1 MSLPNPKIPFKQPV
15 ACCSAFGRIFY
26 GVDSIV
32 YYSQTVIS
40 AGDVGRCY
48 QANDPTSE
56 EIPDLLDTDGGV
68 LTIDSCVNIR
78 ALHFFQRGVL
88 VFADNGVWY
97 LYSQEGGFR
106 ATAFTIA
113 KVSENG
119 IASTRSVVEAEG
131 AVYYFTSSGVVR
143 IAATEFDVLD
153 SATIS
158 SATIRTH
165 FNTKL
170 AGKRAQGVYNE
181 AEKQVEWW
189 VPEEAGVGLIYDIEL
204 DAFYPQKNAST
215 SHKIFRPFTID
226 NNVFYPYS
234 FLISFG
240 PQPVVSYNIAQQ
252 LDTTF
257 KDFGSDI
264 TAYMVTGWETL
275 GKFANKKR
283 ITQAKVFFRKTETT
297 IEAYD
302 NGQFV
307 YDRPSGCLF
316 QARWDYDNSDVYGK
330 WVGRTSEFGGKG
342 KKVQL
347 YQPNTRG
354 FIPTQYPFT
363 FATGEVVLPK
373 KISVRGSGDAVQFV
387 FEAEPEKDMKLLG
400 YSVAYNMG
408 ARM

>member
-1 MSLPNPKIPFKQPV
+1 MSVPNPKIPYKQPV
-15 ACCSAFGRIFY
+15 ACCSAFGRIFF

-40 AGDVGRCY
+40 ANDVGRCY

-97 LYSQEGGFR
+97 LYSPDGGFK
-106 ATAFTIA
+106 ATSFTVA
-113 KVSENG
+113 KITEDG
-119 IASTRSVVEAEG
+119 IASTRSIVEAEG
-131 AVYYFTSSGVVR
+131 AVYYFTKTGIVR
-143 IAATEFDVLD
+143 VSASEFDVLQAN
-153 SATIS
+153 SITS
-158 SATIRTH
+158 TTIRTY
-165 FNTKL
+165 FIKSL
-170 AGKRAQGVYNE
+170 ANKRAQGFYNE
-181 AEKQVEWW
+181 SEKQVEWW
-189 VPEEAGVGLIYDIEL
+189 TDESNSFGLVFDVEL
-204 DAFYPQKNAST
+204 EAFYPQKLSNSGR
-215 SHKIFRPFTID
+215 KMFRPFRID
-226 NNVFYPYS
+226 NAALYPFAFTS
-234 FLISFG
+234 EDGSGIA
-240 PQPVVSYNIAQQ
+240 YNISQQ
-252 LDTTF
+252 VDETF
-257 KDFGSDI
+257 KDFGIDT

-283 ITQAKVFFRKTETT
+283 ITQAKVFFKKTETT

-316 QARWDYDNSDVYGK
+316 QARWDYDNSDIYSK
-330 WVGRTSEFGGKG
+330 WVGSTAEFGGKG

-400 YSVAYNMG
+400 YSVMYNMG